1 MKRGLAGSLRLLVIV
16 LFALGGNSVA
26 TAKIAKGERTVI
38 QQAKDKTIKV
48 TIKDASGNPIVGAV
62 VMVKGTNNATTSDLN
77 GTASLSTVSGAV
89 LKISFIGLNS
99 QELTIGQ
106 GTSYNVVL
114 AEENFS
120 IDEVV
125 VVGFGKQKKANMTG
139 AVSQVN
145 MESVLVNR
153 PVTSVAT
160 ALQGAVPG
168 LTVTGGSSPG
178 TSKTFNIRGIT
189 SISGGEPLVLVDNV
203 PGNIDMINP
212 EDIESVTVLK
222 DAASTAIYGARAA
235 FGVILITT
243 KKAKNNSK
251 LQLTYNNN
259 FGFEQTLN
267 MTARATPKQILQAF
281 LDADFG
287 GGIFFPS
294 GGGQDMTK
302 WMKYLDTYNTNPKD
316 LEASGKFYGQYGDVF
331 VPTGLDPDLPSS
343 RYYVND
349 NDQHRD
355 MMDKYGFQQNH
366 NVSALGGSEKINYRF
381 SLGYTNNDGILKT
394 NKDAFNRITVSSY
407 VDATITSWLRSSLDI
422 KYAKSRKT
430 YPGDIGTVDG
440 GGLFGSDVQ
449 PFTPRGLVPFK
460 GEDLLSST
468 RENMLLVA
476 PAEVTLNENPRIF
489 SHTVITP
496 VKGLELAFDYT
507 FDGQTYDYKLGTKR
521 LLFLNRSLTLSNA
534 NYVPSYTNNKSNT
547 YYNAINTYGTYQ
559 FDIKKQHNFKIM
571 AGFSQETRNNY
582 ALKASRTDLINQ
594 DLPSLSGAIGV
605 LNATDS
611 FDEYIIRGGFY
622 RFNYN
627 FKDKYL
633 FEANGRYDGSSKFP
647 NDNRFGFFPSFSVGW
662 QVAKEGFMKWS
673 SKWLDEFKL
682 RGSWGQIGNQD
693 ISNYGF
699 SPSMDTYKANWIQS
713 GAQPISLNA
722 PSMVRSD
729 YTWEVVETL
738 DAGIDMTLLNSRLRG
753 TFDWYQRDTKGML
766 TKGMD
771 FVAVVGTTAPL
782 QNAADLRTSGFELEM
797 SWRDKIGEVGY
808 NVGFNLYNSNMVI
821 TKFDNA
827 NKLLSNWYEGQKYG
841 EIWGYSTDRYY
852 TIDDFK
858 PTANGVLGWQNNIW
872 NLKDGITTIKGIT
885 PRPGDMKFQN
895 LRDWTG
901 STNQI
906 DDGEGTVANPGD
918 RKIIGNSQ
926 AHYNFGFTAGADWKG
941 IAFSMM
947 LQGVGK
953 RDYYGNTSLDRPF
966 QYDVFGTVYADQLDY
981 WKPVDAA
988 NGNWTATNPDA
999 SFARIYGGSGN
1010 AGTNYRI
1017 QTKYLKDASYL
1028 RIKNVSLSYSLPTIF
1043 VKKIGLTGTKVFCSI
1058 ENLHTFHHLPQ
1069 GYDPERLNW
1078 GYPFYRTVSFGINVT
1093 L

>member
-1 MKRGLAGSLRLLVIV
+1 MKRGLAGSLRLLVFV

-26 TAKIAKGERTVI
+26 TAKITRGERTES

-48 TIKDASGNPIVGAV
+48 TIKDATGNPIVGAV
-62 VMVKGTNNATTSDLN
+62 VMVKGTNNATTSDIN
-77 GTASLSTVSGAV
+77 GLASLSVASGAV
-89 LKISFIGLNS
+89 LKINFVGLNS
-99 QELTIGQ
+99 QELTVGQ
-106 GTSYNVVL
+106 GTSYNFVL
-114 AEENFS
+114 SEENFS
-120 IDEVV
+120 IDEVLI
-125 VVGFGKQKKANMTG
+125 VGFGKQKKANMTG

-145 MESVLVNR
+145 MENVLADR

-168 LTVTGGSSPG
+168 LTVTGGASPG
-178 TSKTFNIRGIT
+178 DAKSFNIRGIT
-189 SISGGEPLVLVDNV
+189 SISGGVPLVLVDNV
-203 PGNIDMINP
+203 PGNIEMINP

-235 FGVILITT
+235 FGVLLITT
-243 KKAKNNSK
+243 KKAKNNTR
-251 LQLTYNNN
+251 LQLSYNNN
-259 FGFEQTLN
+259 FGFEKTLN
-267 MTARATPKQILQAF
+267 MTARATPQQILQAF

-287 GGIFFPS
+287 GGIFMPN

-302 WMKYLDTYNTNPKD
+302 WIKYLDTYNKNPKD
-316 LEASGKFYGQYGDVF
+316 LEASGTFLGQYKDIF
-331 VPTGLDPDLPSS
+331 VPTGLDPNLPSS

-355 MMDKYGFQQNH
+355 MMDKYGFQMNH
-366 NVSALGGSEKINYRF
+366 NVSALGGSDKINYRI

-394 NKDAFNRITVSSY
+394 NKDSYNRITLSSY
-407 VDATITSWLRSSLDI
+407 VDASITPWLSTSLDI
-422 KYAKSRKT
+422 KYSKSKT
-430 YPGDIGTVDG
+430 TIPVDMSVDG
-440 GGLFGSDVQ
+440 GGIWGSDIQ
-449 PFTPRGLVPFK
+449 PFVARGMVPFN
-460 GEDLLSST
+460 GEEMLSAT
-468 RENMLLVA
+468 RENMLMVTPTSVA
-476 PAEVTLNENPRIF
+476 LNENPRIY
-489 SHTVITP
+489 SHSSLHP
-496 VKGLELAFDYT
+496 VKGLEMIFDYT
-507 FDGQTYDYKLGTKR
+507 YDAQGYDYKVGTKK
-521 LLFLNRSLTLSNA
+521 LLFLNRGLTIANA
-534 NYVPSYTNNKSNT
+534 NFIPSYTNNKSNT
-547 YYNAINTYGTYQ
+547 AYNAINTYGTYQ
-559 FDIKKQHNFKIM
+559 IDIKKEHNFKIM
-571 AGFSQETRNNY
+571 AGFSQETRNIYGMNS
-582 ALKASRTDLINQ
+582 SRTDLINQ
-594 DLPSLSGAIGV
+594 DLPSISGAIGV
-605 LNATDS
+605 LTTNDN
-611 FDEYIIRGGFY
+611 FDQYIIRGGFY

-627 FKDKYL
+627 YKDKYL

-647 NDNRFGFFPSFSVGW
+647 SNNRFGFFPSFSVGW
-662 QVAKEGFMKWS
+662 QVAKENFMGWS
-673 SKWLDEFKL
+673 RKWLDEFKL

-693 ISNYGF
+693 IANYGY

-713 GAQPISLNA
+713 GAQPISLNS

-738 DAGIDMTLLNSRLRG
+738 DAGVDMAMFKNRLRG

-771 FVAVVGTTAPL
+771 FVAVVGTAAPL

-797 SWRDKIGEVGY
+797 SWRDKIGKVGY
-808 NVGFNLYNSNMVI
+808 NIGFNLYNSDMVI
-821 TKFDNA
+821 TKFNNA

-841 EIWGYSTDRYY
+841 EIWGYTTDRYY

-872 NLKDGITTIKGIT
+872 NLKDGVTTIKGIN
-885 PRPGDMKFQN
+885 PKPGDMMFKN
-895 LRDWTG
+895 LGDWTG
-901 STNQI
+901 SANQI

-926 AHYNFGFTAGADWKG
+926 AHYNYGITAGLDWKG
-941 IAFSMM
+941 IALSIM

-981 WKPVDAA
+981 WKPVDLA
-988 NGNWTATNPDA
+988 NGNWNAVNPNA
-999 SFARIYGGSGN
+999 KFARIYGGSGN

-1017 QTKYLKDASYL
+1017 QTKYLKDASYM
-1028 RIKNVSLSYSLPTIF
+1028 RVKNLSLSYLLPALIY
-1043 VKKIGLTGTKVFCSI
+1043 KKLGLAGTKVFCSI
-1058 ENLHTFHHLPQ
+1058 ENLHTFHHLPE